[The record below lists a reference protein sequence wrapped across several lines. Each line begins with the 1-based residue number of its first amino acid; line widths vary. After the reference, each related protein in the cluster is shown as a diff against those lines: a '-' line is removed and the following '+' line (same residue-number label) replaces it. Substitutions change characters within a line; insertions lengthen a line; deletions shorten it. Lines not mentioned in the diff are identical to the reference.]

1 MRERVTATL
10 RRIVATFGA
19 FTPGQKAVTIFA
31 VIALAVGGYFFSTWA
46 STPTYA
52 PLFSNLS
59 STDASAIVDKLAAD
73 GTQYEL
79 ANSGGTIMVPQDQV
93 YALRLKMSG
102 AGLPANTDS
111 AAGYSLL
118 DKQST
123 MTSDAMQQKNMQRAL
138 EGELANTI
146 KSIDGVQSASVH
158 LAIPTKDVFTED
170 TAKPTASVL
179 IGTSAT
185 KKLSTQQVQAVTHLV
200 ASSVE
205 GMDAANVSIV
215 GSDGKLLSDTSDGT
229 GSGDTRTQQTQTFE
243 QRMNASL
250 EAMLTQVVGEGHA
263 SVKVTA
269 DLDYDQTE
277 TKTQKYVAEPSA
289 PALAESKK
297 VETYGTG
304 GTGST
309 GTGVLGPD
317 NIQVPTAA
325 ASAGTGG
332 YQNYSETKNN
342 AVGMVTETRKAAP
355 GAVRKLSVAVLLDSK
370 AAAGAN
376 EAQLQQLVSSAV
388 GLDATRGDSIAVTA
402 LPFSTSAADQTKSE
416 LDASAKADQQA
427 RLYSYIKNGAIA
439 GGVALLLVIAMFR
452 GRRRN
457 RKLRK
462 LIKAEVATDPTQSAI
477 DAAST
482 TAIEANGGE
491 GVLAL
496 EAKPSEAD
504 GLAAEREARQREIA
518 ELVEKQPDEVAQLLR
533 GWLADR
539 RG

>member
-1 MRERVTATL
+1 
-10 RRIVATFGA
+10 
-19 FTPGQKAVTIFA
+19 
-31 VIALAVGGYFFSTWA
+31 
-46 STPTYA
+46 
-52 PLFSNLS
+52 
-59 STDASAIVDKLAAD
+59 
-73 GTQYEL
+73 
-79 ANSGGTIMVPQDQV
+79 
-93 YALRLKMSG
+93 
-102 AGLPANTDS
+102 
-111 AAGYSLL
+111 
-118 DKQST
+118 
-123 MTSDAMQQKNMQRAL
+123 
-138 EGELANTI
+138 
-146 KSIDGVQSASVH
+146 
-158 LAIPTKDVFTED
+158 
-170 TAKPTASVL
+170 VL
-179 IGTSAT
+179 VGTSAT

-402 LPFSTSAADQTKSE
+402 LPFDTSAADKTKGE
-416 LDASAKADQQA
+416 LAADAKANQQA
-427 RLYSYIKNGAIA
+427 QTYSLIKNGAIA
-439 GGVALLLVIAMFR
+439 GGIALLLLIAMFR

-462 LIKAEVATDPTQSAI
+462 LIKAEVATDPNQSAI
-477 DAAST
+477 DAASA

>member
-79 ANSGGTIMVPQDQV
+79 ANSGATIMVPQDQV

-123 MTSDAMQQKNMQRAL
+123 MTSDSMQQKNIQRAL

-243 QRMNASL
+243 QRMGASL
-250 EAMLTQVVGEGHA
+250 EAMLDQVVGDGHA

-304 GTGST
+304 TGNT

-332 YQNYSETKNN
+332 YQNYSETKIN

-402 LPFSTSAADQTKSE
+402 LPFDTSAADKTKSD
-416 LDASAKADQQA
+416 LAAGDKADQQA
-427 RLYSYIKNGAIA
+427 QLYSYIKNGAIA
-439 GGVALLLVIAMFR
+439 GGIALLLLIAMFR

-462 LIKAEVATDPTQSAI
+462 LI
-477 DAAST
+477 
-482 TAIEANGGE
+482 
-491 GVLAL
+491 
-496 EAKPSEAD
+496 
-504 GLAAEREARQREIA
+504 
-518 ELVEKQPDEVAQLLR
+518 
-533 GWLADR
+533 
-539 RG
+539 